1 MNWKATPPAIETAA
15 TSSAAACLGAAVGFA
30 VARTAPFGAEL
41 VEASLSGAAV
51 AVVAWLLLGRID
63 RHRGLA
69 GQRIIRIDALSAD
82 LVTEDILLLDER
94 ADHEDELLLDDPL
107 PAVDD
112 ESRVVRLFAPHSEAT
127 AETTSF
133 AEPGE
138 MIARIENFLGQA
150 RGGAT
155 AGEQTRI
162 DRAAAEDAS
171 AALHAALA
179 DIRRSLRQG

>member
-41 VEASLSGAAV
+41 VEASMSGAAV

-63 RHRGLA
+63 RHQGLV
-69 GQRIIRIDALSAD
+69 GRRFIPVEEPPAD
-82 LVTEDILLLDER
+82 LVVEDV
-94 ADHEDELLLDDPL
+94 LLLDDPL

-112 ESRVVRLFAPHSEAT
+112 ESRVVRLFAPHREAR
-127 AETTSF
+127 AQTTPF
-133 AEPGE
+133 AGPSE

-155 AGEQTRI
+155 AGEQSRI
-162 DRAAAEDAS
+162 DRAVTADAS
-171 AALHAALA
+171 AALHVALA